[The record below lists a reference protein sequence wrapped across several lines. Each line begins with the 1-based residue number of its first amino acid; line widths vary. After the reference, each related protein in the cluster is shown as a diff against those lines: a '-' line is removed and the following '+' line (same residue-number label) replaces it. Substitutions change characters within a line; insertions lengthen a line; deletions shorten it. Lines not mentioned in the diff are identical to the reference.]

1 MIINKKIMVTGAG
14 GYIGTVL
21 CEQILSNNYSLN
33 ILDTNLNNNAG
44 LKGIIEN
51 KNTTCFEGD
60 IRDSEILKKAMEQVD
75 TVIHLAAISDG
86 NAGKANPELTN
97 EINYNSLE
105 NILIIAKSS
114 GVKRFLF
121 ASTFGVYGN
130 KYNQLLTEDLKPKP
144 VDPYSESK
152 LKCENLLINYTNKD
166 FITCSLRS
174 AMVFG
179 LSPNIRIEFLVNK
192 LTEIALESGKIT
204 VQGGDQ
210 KRPQVHVSDLANVF
224 VKLIEINPNKIK
236 VPTYNVV
243 CCNPSVL
250 EIAMAVK
257 NILTDTVIN
266 ILEKRQKEDSFE
278 MDGSK
283 FFQDFG
289 FIPKKSIVKGIKE
302 LINKL
307 KKT

>member
-1 MIINKKIMVTGAG
+1 LIFNKKILVTGAG

-21 CEQILSNNYSLN
+21 CEKILSNNYNLN
-33 ILDTNLNNNAG
+33 ILDTNISINAG
-44 LKGIIEN
+44 LKVIIEN

-60 IRDSEILKKAMEQVD
+60 IRDSEILKKAMQQVD

-105 NILIIAKSS
+105 NILIIAKTL

-130 KYNQLLTEDLKPKP
+130 KYTQPLTEDLKPKP

-152 LKCENLLINYTNKD
+152 LKCENLLIKYFEKD

-179 LSPNIRIEFLVNK
+179 LSQTMRTEFLVNK
-192 LTEIALESGKIT
+192 LTQLAFQSGKLS
-204 VQGGDQ
+204 VQGGNQ
-210 KRPQVHVSDLANVF
+210 KRPQIHVSDLADAF
-224 VKLIEINPNKIK
+224 LKLTQISVDKIIEPA
-236 VPTYNVV
+236 YNVV

-257 NILTDTVIN
+257 NSLPETTIDFLDP
-266 ILEKRQKEDSFE
+266 RQNEDSFE

-283 FFQDFG
+283 LKKLIG
-289 FIPKKSIVKGIKE
+289 KYESKSISEGIKE
-302 LINKL
+302 LLVHYNNN
-307 KKT
+307 